1 MPILSTPVTLEELAP
16 PLPGKFGWPWTEQ
29 SQPLPERMSDGSEW
43 PRISIVTPSYN
54 QGQFI
59 EETIRSV
66 LLQGYP
72 NLEYIIIDGG
82 SSDNSVEII
91 KKYEQYLSYWVS
103 EPDKGP
109 TDAINKGW
117 EKASGE
123 IVAYLNSDD
132 AYLPGTLAT
141 IAETFQENCDARV
154 VCGNELKIDSE
165 GFVISESRV
174 EKADRLSLLHLN
186 LISQPATFIRRS
198 TLELVG
204 GLSLDVH
211 YIFDFE
217 LWLRITRLNSMKPI
231 QRLLA
236 VTRWHDDTITMT
248 RRSEVGRELVQV
260 ISNEI
265 AMYPS
270 NLTSSEIR
278 EILFKAN
285 RLSMSLHLE
294 KKKLFES
301 IKYAVRAFW
310 LLPSPQVGVE
320 MARNYYRYLVMCVY
334 ILWKKQKLSSTVN
347 RELLWSSIAKEMM
360 IKDSIISP

>member
-1 MPILSTPVTLEELAP
+1 MPIHRTSVTLEQLAP
-16 PLPGKFGWPWTEQ
+16 PPPGKSGWPWTQQ
-29 SQPLPERMSDGSEW
+29 SQPLPERMFDGSEW

-82 SSDNSVEII
+82 SNDNTLEII
-91 KKYEQYLSYWVS
+91 KKYENYLNYWVS

-117 EKASGE
+117 QRTSGE

-165 GFVISESRV
+165 GFVISESSI
-174 EKADRLSLLHLN
+174 EKVDRLSLLHLN
-186 LISQPATFIRRS
+186 LISQPATFIRKS
-198 TLELVG
+198 ALELTG
-204 GLSLDVH
+204 GMNLDIH
-211 YIFDFE
+211 YVFDFE
-217 LWLRITRLNSMKPI
+217 LWLRITRLGPMKPI

-236 VTRWHDDTITMT
+236 VTRWHNDTITIT
-248 RRSEVGRELVQV
+248 RRSEVGKELVQV
-260 ISNEI
+260 ISNEL
-265 AMYPS
+265 AVYPS
-270 NLTSSEIR
+270 SLTREEILQ
-278 EILFKAN
+278 ILFKAN

-294 KKKLFES
+294 KNKFLES
-301 IKYAVRAFW
+301 MIYAVRAFW
-310 LLPSPQVGVE
+310 LLSSPRSGLE
-320 MARNYYRYLVMCVY
+320 IAKEYYRHLIMP
-334 ILWKKQKLSSTVN
+334 IKFIGKKQKLEPTIN
-347 RELLWSSIAKEMM
+347 RQIHWSCIAK
-360 IKDSIISP
+360 

>member
-1 MPILSTPVTLEELAP
+1 MPILSTSVTLEELAP

-29 SQPLPERMSDGSEW
+29 SQPLLGRMSDGSDW

-91 KKYEQYLSYWVS
+91 KKYEHYLSYWVS

-117 EKASGE
+117 EKANGE
-123 IVAYLNSDD
+123 IIAYLNSDD

-165 GFVISESRV
+165 GFVIEESNIK
-174 EKADRLSLLHLN
+174 KADRLSLLNLN
-186 LISQPATFIRRS
+186 FISQPTTFVKKS
-198 TLELVG
+198 TFDLVG
-204 GLSLDVH
+204 GLDLKIK
-211 YIFDFE
+211 YTFDFE
-217 LWLRITRLNSMKPI
+217 LWLRVTRLDSIKCIPN
-231 QRLLA
+231 LLA
-236 VTRWHDDTITMT
+236 VTRWHDDTITLT
-248 RRSEVGRELVQV
+248 RRSEIGSELVRVITHEISTYPFELTQAENQQV
-260 ISNEI
+260 
-265 AMYPS
+265 
-270 NLTSSEIR
+270 L
-278 EILFKAN
+278 LKVN
-285 RLSMSLHLE
+285 RLALNLHLE
-294 KKKLFES
+294 NKKIIS
-301 IKYAVRAFW
+301 SAKYALAVLW
-310 LLPSPQVGVE
+310 LSPSFCSIIEISKQ
-320 MARNYYRYLVMCVY
+320 YYRFL
-334 ILWKKQKLSSTVN
+334 KKSIFFIFKKHNLAPAISGSQH
-347 RELLWSSIAKEMM
+347 WSLMAEFGEGK
-360 IKDSIISP
+360 K

>member
-1 MPILSTPVTLEELAP
+1 MPILNTPVTLEELAP
-16 PLPGKFGWPWTEQ
+16 PLPGKSGWPWTEQ

-117 EKASGE
+117 QKTTGE

-132 AYLPGTLAT
+132 AYLPGTIAT
-141 IAETFQENCDARV
+141 IAKIFQENCDTRV
-154 VCGNELKIDSE
+154 VCGNELKIDTE
-165 GFVISESRV
+165 GFVISESSI

-186 LISQPATFIRRS
+186 FISQPATFIRKS

-204 GLSLDVH
+204 GLDLDVH

-217 LWLRITRLNSMKPI
+217 LWLRITRLGSMKPI

-270 NLTSSEIR
+270 DLTPSEIR
-278 EILFKAN
+278 QILFKAN
-285 RLSMSLHLE
+285 HLSMNLHLE
-294 KKKLFES
+294 KKKLFKS
-301 IKYAVRAFW
+301 IKYALTAFW
-310 LLPSPQVGVE
+310 LIPSPQLGVE
-320 MARNYYRYLVMCVY
+320 MLREYYRYLVIPVY
-334 ILWKKQKLSSTVN
+334 LLWKKQKLSPTVN
-347 RELLWSSIAKEMM
+347 LLIHWSSIAKDM
-360 IKDSIISP
+360 

>member
-1 MPILSTPVTLEELAP
+1 MPIIKSTLTLKELP
-16 PLPGKFGWPWTEQ
+16 PPPSDKKEWPWTEQ

-82 SSDNSVEII
+82 SNDNTIEII
-91 KKYEQYLSYWVS
+91 KKYENYFSYWVS

-117 EKASGE
+117 QRTSGE

-141 IAETFQENCDARV
+141 IAKTFQENCDARV

-165 GFVISESRV
+165 GFVISESSI
-174 EKADRLSLLHLN
+174 EKVDRLSLLHLN
-186 LISQPATFIRRS
+186 LISQPATFIKKS
-198 TLELVG
+198 TLELTG
-204 GLSLDVH
+204 GLNLDVH

-217 LWLRITRLNSMKPI
+217 LWLRITRLGSMQPI

-236 VTRWHDDTITMT
+236 VTRWHNDTITTT
-248 RRSEVGRELVQV
+248 RRSDVGRELVQV
-260 ISNEI
+260 ISNELGI
-265 AMYPS
+265 YPS
-270 NLTSSEIR
+270 SLTRDEIR
-278 EILFKAN
+278 QILFKAN

-294 KKKLFES
+294 KKKFFAS
-301 IKYAVRAFW
+301 IKYALRAFM
-310 LLPSPQVGVE
+310 LLSAPRLGLEIVQE
-320 MARNYYRYLVMCVY
+320 YYRYLVKP
-334 ILWKKQKLSSTVN
+334 IKSFLKKNKLDTSIG
-347 RELLWSSIAKEMM
+347 RQIHWSSIAKEIMLYR
-360 IKDSIISP
+360 

>member
-16 PLPGKFGWPWTEQ
+16 PPPDKSGWPWTEQ
-29 SQPLPERMSDGSEW
+29 SQPLPERMPDGSEW

-82 SSDNSVEII
+82 SSDNTIEII
-91 KKYEQYLSYWVS
+91 KKYEKYFSYWVS

-117 EKASGE
+117 QRSSGE

-141 IAETFQENCDARV
+141 IAETFQENTDARV

-165 GFVISESRV
+165 GFVISESSI
-174 EKADRLSLLHLN
+174 EKAERLSLLHLN
-186 LISQPATFIRRS
+186 FISQPASFIRRS
-198 TLELVG
+198 TLELAG
-204 GLSLDVH
+204 GMNLDVH

-217 LWLRITRLNSMKPI
+217 LWLRITRLGPMKPI
-231 QRLLA
+231 QRVLA
-236 VTRWHDDTITMT
+236 VTRWHNDTITIT
-248 RRSEVGRELVQV
+248 RRSEVGRELVKV
-260 ISNEI
+260 MSNELAI
-265 AMYPS
+265 YPS
-270 NLTSSEIR
+270 NLTQDEIR
-278 EILFKAN
+278 RILFKAN

-294 KKKLFES
+294 KKKFFES

-310 LLPSPQVGVE
+310 LLSSPRSGLE
-320 MARNYYRYLVMCVY
+320 
-334 ILWKKQKLSSTVN
+334 
-347 RELLWSSIAKEMM
+347 IAKEYYRHLVRP
-360 IKDSIISP
+360 IKLTWKKPKLEPIMNRQTHWSSRAK